1 MSDDT
6 SAPPTPRDPP
16 EIERAR
22 QLFLFLKAYA
32 ERNVPHARR
41 LNEQLWILR
50 LRELPQHPAVTIG
63 EVQLES
69 SANQAAADEDLDAV
83 PLLRVKRP
91 KLTPAPRPPAILA
104 DFLEQGW
111 ERCDGEI
118 KVRSTRNVR
127 RDGQTVTE
135 RFDDD
140 PARPAALEE
149 WRTKWLAWA
158 EAERPAMQAMRVFE
172 RLYDL
177 RGRIERESEQVEL
190 MLGDGQLRWER
201 AEGTVD
207 HPVLLQRV
215 ELEFD
220 PSVPEFRVLDA
231 DRGPEL
237 YSALIAGEDTISP
250 AQLNQL
256 RLELEQGGYHPLARD
271 GTSGYLRRLV
281 QLLGPRGT
289 FHDTLVSAPA
299 RPDPVIM
306 RDPVLFLRQRTAGY
320 AAAFDRVL
328 QDLESRAELPVALT
342 RLVGVEPPPPP
353 DPVESVTSPWGE
365 PPDVLLS
372 KPANAEQVQIARALE
387 RHRAVLVQ
395 GPPGTGKT
403 HTIAN
408 LIGHLV
414 AQGKRVLVT
423 SHTTKALRVLRDEV
437 AEPLQPLCVAV
448 LENDLEG
455 RKQMEH
461 AVRGILT
468 RLTDSSD
475 ETLTRE
481 AEQFANRREALNAEI
496 DRITADLR
504 AAREAEYLP
513 IVVAGES
520 IDPAEAARWV
530 RDNADGN
537 DWIPGTVQ
545 PGAPLPLSE
554 AELRELYSTNA
565 QLTAA
570 EDKEITGGLPA
581 HEAIPDPETFAG
593 LVADL
598 QARESEEL
606 APFWERKAT
615 EDEIAALDHLAELVR
630 GMAAELKR
638 LEPWQRAIVAAGHAG
653 GTEHDLWV
661 ELARQVAVAAEA
673 WEKSRLLLLDHEVE
687 VPAGLHNEET
697 RRVANEIG
705 AHVASGGKLGGL
717 GLLFK
722 GSWKAVL
729 RGCRVNGT
737 APAAAAHFRA
747 IATHLALED
756 GRTRLATRWARQA
769 VPAGLPAFS
778 AMGSPPEPA
787 LRDYAAQVEGLLD
800 WWRVRWGKVESAM
813 AAAGFRW
820 PAFRQRE
827 VARSAPATPFERDA
841 AIMSGPLQEAVTAR
855 AAVARVV
862 RADRRLR
869 ELDQLL
875 ARHTGDVC
883 AAVRT
888 TVRRRDP
895 HGYGAGWNALQQLI
909 GKERVWQRRREL
921 LERLSTPA
929 AGWARAICERTG
941 VHGAAALPGDPSAA
955 WRWRQLHQEIDRRA
969 ALDEVALARRLEER
983 RVALREVTAQLI
995 DRRAWLAQRRRTGLE
1010 AQLALQGWANIQRRI
1025 GKGTGKRVPALRA
1038 EARRL
1043 LDTARVAVP
1052 VWIMPL
1058 SRVADSFDAT
1068 STRFDV
1074 VIVDEASQS
1083 DVTGLLAWYL
1093 GDRIAVVG
1101 DNEQVSPLA
1110 VGQRLDAIQALIDQ
1124 YLDGI
1129 PNNVLYAGTTSVYD
1143 FAGTCFGGT
1152 IRLREHFRCVPD
1164 IIEFSNELCY
1174 DLEIRPLRDPG
1185 SARRPHVVEYV
1196 VQPELGAERSGK
1208 VNLAEARAAV
1218 ALLEAMIEMD
1228 EYAGK
1233 TLGAITLLGDEQADC
1248 IQDLALRAIGAVEL
1262 DARRFVAGNSAQFQ
1276 GDQRHVIVLSMVDTP
1291 TGGVLRM
1298 QQRPEI
1304 KQRYNVAASR
1314 AKDQLWLVH
1323 SLDPDRDLQAGDL
1336 RRRLIEHVR
1345 DPGARRREMERAQRR
1360 AESPFERAV
1369 IERLVTAGYRVE
1381 PQVWVGRYR
1390 IDMVISDG
1398 VNQVAVECDGDRYHG
1413 FEQIPEDMARQAVLE
1428 RAGWRFVRI
1437 RGTRFYR
1444 NPQATM
1450 AWVFEELTRLG
1461 VKPTAGMPEGV
1472 VVDAQGA
1479 GLRDRVI
1486 RRAWEIMYE
1495 EGWVRTP
1502 APEDASRKADDPSL
1516 TTKP

>member
-1 MSDDT
+1 MPDEA
-6 SAPPTPRDPP
+6 SAQPTHRDPL

-22 QLFLFLKAYA
+22 QLFRFLKAFA
-32 ERNVPHARR
+32 ERNVPHTRV
-41 LNEQLWILR
+41 LSSQLWTLR
-50 LRELPQHPAVTIG
+50 LRELPQHPAITIG

-69 SANQAAADEDLDAV
+69 SANPAAGVEEPHGS

-91 KLTPAPRPPAILA
+91 KLTPAPRPPAVLI

-111 ERCDGEI
+111 ERCEGAI
-118 KVRSTRNVR
+118 AVRPTRNVR
-127 RDGQTVTE
+127 REGQTVIE

-149 WRTKWLAWA
+149 WRAKWVAWA
-158 EAERPAMQAMRVFE
+158 EAERPAVQAMRVFE
-172 RLYDL
+172 RLYEL

-190 MLGDGQLRWER
+190 ILGDGRLRWER

-220 PSVPEFRVLDA
+220 SSVPEFRVLDA

-237 YSALIAGEDTISP
+237 YSALIAGEETISP

-281 QLLGPRGT
+281 QLLGPHGA
-289 FHDTLVSAPA
+289 FHETPVSASAGPH
-299 RPDPVIM
+299 PVMM
-306 RDPVLFLRQRTAGY
+306 RDQVLFLRQRTAGY

-328 QDLESRAELPVALT
+328 QDLESRTELPAALT

-353 DPVESVTSPWGE
+353 DPIESVTSPWGE

-395 GPPGTGKT
+395 GPPGTGKS

-423 SHTTKALRVLRDEV
+423 SHTTKALRVLRDQV
-437 AEPLQPLCVAV
+437 VEPLRSLCVAV

-455 RKQMEH
+455 RKQMEQ
-461 AVRGILT
+461 AVRGILA
-468 RLTDSSD
+468 RLTESSD
-475 ETLTRE
+475 ETLARE
-481 AEQFANRREALNAEI
+481 AAQFASLRDALNAEI
-496 DRITADLR
+496 DRITTDLR

-530 RDNADGN
+530 RDNADRN
-537 DWIPGTVQ
+537 DWIPQRVE

-565 QLTAA
+565 RLTPA
-570 EDKEITGGLPA
+570 EDEEITGGLPA
-581 HEAIPDPETFAG
+581 HDVVPDPETFGG

-598 QARESEEL
+598 DARESEEL
-606 APFWERKAT
+606 TQFWERKVV
-615 EDEIAALDHLAELVR
+615 EDEIPALDRLLTLVR
-630 GMAAELKR
+630 RMAAELSS

-653 GTEHDLWV
+653 DAERRLWV
-661 ELARQVAVAAEA
+661 ELARQVALAAEA
-673 WEKSRLLLLDHEVE
+673 WDKARPLLLANEVE
-687 VPAGLHNEET
+687 VPAALHNDET
-697 RRVANEIG
+697 RRVVAEIG
-705 AHVASGGKLGGL
+705 AHVASGGKLHGL
-717 GLLFK
+717 ALLFK
-722 GSWKAVL
+722 GRWKAVL
-729 RGCRVNGT
+729 RGCRVNGA
-737 APAAAAHFRA
+737 APTAAAHFRA
-747 IATHLALED
+747 IATHLALEG
-756 GRTRLATRWARQA
+756 GRRQLATWWARQA

-787 LRDYAAQVEGLLD
+787 LREYAAQVDGLLN
-800 WWRVRWGKVESAM
+800 WWDVRWVEVESAM
-813 AAAGFRW
+813 SAAGFRW
-820 PAFRQRE
+820 QEFRRRE

-841 AIMSGPLQEAVTAR
+841 AIVSGPLQDAVTTRSAVAR
-855 AAVARVV
+855 AA
-862 RADRRLR
+862 RADRLLR
-869 ELDQLL
+869 ELDQRL
-875 ARHTGDVC
+875 ARHTGEVC
-883 AAVRT
+883 AALHAA
-888 TVRRRDP
+888 VRRRDP
-895 HGYGAGWNALQQLI
+895 ASYETGWKVLQQLTA
-909 GKERVWQRRREL
+909 KERVWQRRREL
-921 LERLSTPA
+921 LERLAKSA
-929 AGWARAICERTG
+929 AGWAHEIRERVG
-941 VHGAAALPGDPSAA
+941 VHGAAALPGDPATA
-955 WRWRQLHQEIDRRA
+955 WRWRQLEQEIQRRT
-969 ALDEVALARRLEER
+969 ALDDVALARRLEER
-983 RVALREVTAQLI
+983 RLALRDVTAQLI

-1010 AQLALQGWANIQRRI
+1010 AQQALQGWANIQKRI
-1025 GKGTGKRVPALRA
+1025 GMGTGKRVPALLA

-1043 LDTARVAVP
+1043 LDKARDAVP

-1068 STRFDV
+1068 RTRFDV
-1074 VIVDEASQS
+1074 VIIDEASQS

-1110 VGQRLDAIQALIDQ
+1110 VGERLDVIQGLIDQ

-1129 PNNVLYAGTTSVYD
+1129 PNKLLYDGRASVYD

-1164 IIEFSNELCY
+1164 IIEFSNALCY
-1174 DLEIRPLRDPG
+1174 DGEIRPLRDPNT
-1185 SARRPHVVEYV
+1185 ARRPHVVEYV

-1208 VNLAEARAAV
+1208 VNVAEARTAV
-1218 ALLEAMIEMD
+1218 ALLKAMTEMD
-1228 EYAGK
+1228 EYAEK
-1233 TLGAITLLGDEQADC
+1233 TMGAITLLGDEQADL
-1248 IQDLALRAIGAVEL
+1248 IQDLALHAIGAVEL

-1276 GDQRHVIVLSMVDTP
+1276 GDERHVIVLSMVDTP
-1291 TGGVLRM
+1291 TGDVLRM
-1298 QQRPEI
+1298 QQRPEF

-1345 DPGARRREMERAQRR
+1345 DPGARQRELERLERR
-1360 AESPFERAV
+1360 AESPLERAV

-1390 IDMVISDG
+1390 IDMVIFDDA
-1398 VNQVAVECDGDRYHG
+1398 NQVALECDGDRFHG
-1413 FEQIPEDMARQAVLE
+1413 FEQIPEDLARQAVLE
-1428 RAGWRFVRI
+1428 RVGWRFVRV

-1444 NPQATM
+1444 NPEATM
-1450 AWVFEELTRLG
+1450 TWVFEELKRLG
-1461 VKPTAGMPEGV
+1461 VGPVGAAPARVPM
-1472 VVDAQGA
+1472 DAQGA
-1479 GLRDRVI
+1479 ELRDRVV
-1486 RRAWEIMYE
+1486 RRAWEIMRA
-1495 EGWVRTP
+1495 EGWV
-1502 APEDASRKADDPSL
+1502 PSP
-1516 TTKP
+1516 TAERAYAMD